1 METLKVDTLDVSL
14 CKKYNSGKITLRE
27 MAMKLHENGWTNFLD
42 ENRAM
47 EIINRYNNNLKIK
60 DYGKY

>member
-1 METLKVDTLDVSL
+1 METSKIDTLDVSL
-14 CKKYNSGKITLRE
+14 CKKYNNGMITLRE

-47 EIINRYNNNLKIK
+47 EIINRYNSNLK
-60 DYGKY
+60 

>member
-1 METLKVDTLDVSL
+1 MKNLKLDTLDVSL
-14 CKKYNSGKITLRE
+14 SKKYNNGMITLRE

-47 EIINRYNNNLKIK
+47 EIINRYNSNLK
-60 DYGKY
+60 

>member
-14 CKKYNSGKITLRE
+14 CKKYNNGMITLRE

-42 ENRAM
+42 ENLAM
-47 EIINRYNNNLKIK
+47 EIINRYNSNLK
-60 DYGKY
+60 